1 MAVAGAE
8 IKYDGGA
15 GAENK
20 KFRLRNTDFYYS
32 NFYVCQMFT

>member
-20 KFRLRNTDFYYS
+20 KFRRNTDFYYS
-32 NFYVCQMFT
+32 NF